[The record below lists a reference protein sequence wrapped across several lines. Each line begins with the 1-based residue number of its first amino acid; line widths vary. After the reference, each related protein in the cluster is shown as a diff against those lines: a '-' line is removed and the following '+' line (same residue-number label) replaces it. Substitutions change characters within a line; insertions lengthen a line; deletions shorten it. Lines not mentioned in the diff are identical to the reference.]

1 MEKNRF
7 LKIIIIF
14 LLVLNLGMLA
24 VLLLGNGP
32 GRRDHPPHGE
42 GGPAK
47 FIIKELGLDENQQA
61 LFNDLKKE
69 HQQQMRQLQDSM
81 RMQREMLPDIIVEG
95 NNAKAD
101 SVAAAIGRYQQQI
114 EYDTYQHFVK
124 VRSICT
130 ESQKKKFKTIIDEIL
145 KMMGPPKEGPG
156 HR

>member
-14 LLVLNLGMLA
+14 LLVLNMGMLA

-32 GRRDHPPHGE
+32 GRRDHPHGE

-47 FIIKELGLDENQQA
+47 FIIEELGLDENQQA

-81 RMQREMLPDIIVEG
+81 RMQRELLPDIIVEG

-101 SVAAAIGRYQQQI
+101 SVAASIGHYQQQI
-114 EYDTYQHFVK
+114 EYATYQHFVK
-124 VRSICT
+124 VRSICNQ
-130 ESQKKKFKTIIDEIL
+130 SQKKKFKTIIDEIL
-145 KMMGPPKEGPG
+145 KMMGPPRGEPG
-156 HR
+156 HH